1 MKRLITS
8 VILIAGAL
16 ASATAFADSST
27 YGKTRAQVRAELIQ
41 ARKDG
46 AIDVADTTYPEA
58 ALRAAAVQQACN
70 TASTK
75 AGAADIGGIDASRS
89 QGGHRTAGSETATAR
104 DSIYFGQ

>member
-1 MKRLITS
+1 MKPLIS
-8 VILIAGAL
+8 SIILAVSAA
-16 ASATAFADSST
+16 ASATAFADSTT

-41 ARKDG
+41 AHEDG

-58 ALRAAAVQQACN
+58 ELRAAAAQQARN

-75 AGAADIGGIDASRS
+75 ADAADVGGIDESRS

-104 DSIYFGQ
+104 DNIYFGQ